1 MQWLVI
7 VLLLLAAGL
16 IVNALRLWRR
26 HGWKQKKHLIVMLI
40 VLAAA
45 VQIVNVVLVSKLH

>member
-7 VLLLLAAGL
+7 ALLVLVIGL
-16 IVNALRLWRR
+16 IATALMLWRR

-40 VLAAA
+40 VIAAA
-45 VQIVNVVLVSKLH
+45 VQMVNVVLVAKGQ

>member
-7 VLLLLAAGL
+7 ALLVLVIGL
-16 IVNALRLWRR
+16 IGNALLLWRR

-40 VLAAA
+40 VIAAA
-45 VQIVNVVLVSKLH
+45 VQIVNVVLVTRPH

>member
-7 VLLLLAAGL
+7 ALLALVLVL
-16 IVNALRLWRR
+16 IACALLLWRR

-40 VLAAA
+40 DIAAA
-45 VQIVNVVLVSKLH
+45 LQRVNLVLVSKGH

>member
-7 VLLLLAAGL
+7 ALLVLVIGL
-16 IVNALRLWRR
+16 IATALMLWRR

-40 VLAAA
+40 VIAAA
-45 VQIVNVVLVSKLH
+45 VQMVNVVLVTRPH

>member
-7 VLLLLAAGL
+7 ALLALVLVL
-16 IVNALRLWRR
+16 IAFALLLWRR

-40 VLAAA
+40 VIAAA
-45 VQIVNVVLVSKLH
+45 VQLVNLVLVSRPH